1 MPPSPYFDLS
11 PRIVPAGKTSNIT
24 IRSPFGHRS
33 LSSTGTFILRSY
45 PMGGIAGQA
54 VSDSTDSIPFNI
66 SGGAITFSYH
76 FPIEQEYTVILQ
88 RTGDSQ
94 PGWKAEF
101 RIYALEP
108 DLFNRRPYKGDM
120 HMHTHYS
127 DGQESPAYITAACRR
142 MGMDFI
148 AITDHGQYAPSLEAI
163 QAYEDAPIDLRIFPG
178 EEVHPPS
185 NPVHMLNIGGR
196 FSVNA
201 MFPSSEYRE
210 QVEAIQQQLPS
221 LPPGVDPYCFASCIW
236 TFDRIREAGGLGVFC
251 HPYWIYGN
259 QYNVPAALT
268 DLLFERQ
275 PFDAYELIG
284 GYHRHEFESNKL
296 QVARYHEE
304 RIKGRRLPIIGVSDA
319 HGVERN
325 DLAGWYYTILFAPS
339 CELPDVIQSIKNLYS
354 VAVEALPGETPR
366 AYGPMR
372 LVQYALFL
380 MREVFPLHD
389 ELCREE
395 GRLMLAYASG
405 EPGAT
410 DALSKLRG
418 RTTDLYNDMW
428 GLT

>member
-1 MPPSPYFDLS
+1 MATSSYFDLS
-11 PRIVPAGKTSNIT
+11 PRIVPVGQTSNIT

-33 LSSTGTFILRSY
+33 LSSSEPFTLRAH
-45 PMGGIAGQA
+45 PMGGISGD
-54 VSDSTDSIPFNI
+54 SDTTGGIPFNI
-66 SGGAITFSYH
+66 AGEALTFSYH
-76 FPIEQEYTVILQ
+76 FLIEQEYTFVLQ

-101 RIYALEP
+101 RVYALET
-108 DLFNRRPYKGDM
+108 DLFTRRPYKGDL

-127 DGQESPAYITAACRR
+127 DGQESPAYIAAACRR

-163 QAYEDAPIDLRIFPG
+163 QAFKDAAIDLRIFPG
-178 EEVHPPS
+178 EEVHPPG

-201 MFPSSEYRE
+201 LFTSSDYRD
-210 QVEAIQQQLPS
+210 QVQSLQQQLPVPS
-221 LPPGVDPYCFASCIW
+221 EVDSYSFASCTW
-236 TFDRIREAGGLGVFC
+236 TFDRIRQAGGLGVFC

-259 QYNVPAALT
+259 KYSVPSSLT

-275 PFDAYELIG
+275 PFDAYEVIG
-284 GYHRHEFESNKL
+284 GYHRHEFDSNKL

-304 RIKGRRLPIIGVSDA
+304 RIKGKRLPIIGVSDA
-319 HGVERN
+319 HGVER
-325 DLAGWYYTILFAPS
+325 DELAGWYYTILFAPS
-339 CELPDVIQSIKNLYS
+339 PELPDVIQGIKDLYS
-354 VAVEALPGETPR
+354 VAVEALPGETAR
-366 AYGPMR
+366 AYGPLR

-405 EPGAT
+405 DPGAEA
-410 DALSKLRG
+410 ALGMLSG
-418 RTTDLYNDMW
+418 RTTVLYNQVW
-428 GLT
+428 GQA